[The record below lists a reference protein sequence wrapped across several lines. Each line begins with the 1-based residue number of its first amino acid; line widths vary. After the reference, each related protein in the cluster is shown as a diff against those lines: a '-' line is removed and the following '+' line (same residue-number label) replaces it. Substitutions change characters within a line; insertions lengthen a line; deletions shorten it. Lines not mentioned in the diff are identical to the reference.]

1 VNNKNNIFGVILLS
15 CFSTVALGATATLT
29 WTHPTQNTDGSII
42 PATGNGSI
50 AQTRVEW
57 GTCSSTGGFGT
68 KESEVV
74 VQYPTSTVTIN
85 NFVGGETVCFRAFSK
100 NTYGVES
107 NASAVIAKTFDAPKP
122 RPPVLST
129 VITVAYEVT
138 LDRKLDLR
146 LARQV
151 GTVEIG
157 SPCMDTPMQTNKGV
171 YYPIDFQYVTFSRTP
186 KSSIVV
192 TKCELV

>member
-1 VNNKNNIFGVILLS
+1 MRSRIIVFLIS
-15 CFSTVALGATATLT
+15 CVASASAMAATATLT

-57 GTCSSTGGFGT
+57 GSCNSTGGFGV

-74 VQYPTSTVTIN
+74 VPYPESTTTIN
-85 NFVGGETVCFRAFSK
+85 NFLGGETVCFRAYSK

-107 NASAVIAKTFDAPKP
+107 NASAVVVKVFDAPKP
-122 RPPVLST
+122 RPPVLSS

-138 LDRKLDLR
+138 LDRKLNLR

-151 GTVEIG
+151 GTIELG
-157 SPCMDTPMQTNKGV
+157 TPCIDTPMNTNRGIYFPV
-171 YYPIDFQYVTFSRTP
+171 DPQYVTFTRQP
-186 KSSIVV
+186 KSSMVV
-192 TKCELV
+192 TKCGLA

>member
-1 VNNKNNIFGVILLS
+1 MQKLSAIILMLVS
-15 CFSTVALGATATLT
+15 GTAAAATATLT
-29 WTHPTQNTDGSII
+29 WTHPTQNTDGSSI
-42 PATGNGSI
+42 PTSGNGSI

-74 VQYPTSTVTIN
+74 VLYPENTVTIN
-85 NFVGGETVCFRAFSK
+85 NFLGGETVCFRAFSK

-107 NASAVIAKTFDAPKP
+107 NASAVVVKTFDAPKP
-122 RPPVLST
+122 RPPVLSS

-138 LDRKLDLR
+138 LDRKLNLR

-157 SPCMDTPMQTNKGV
+157 SPCMDSPMQTNKGV
-171 YYPIDFQYVTFSRTP
+171 YYPIDFQYVTFVRDP
-186 KSSIVV
+186 RSSIVV
-192 TKCELV
+192 TKCELA